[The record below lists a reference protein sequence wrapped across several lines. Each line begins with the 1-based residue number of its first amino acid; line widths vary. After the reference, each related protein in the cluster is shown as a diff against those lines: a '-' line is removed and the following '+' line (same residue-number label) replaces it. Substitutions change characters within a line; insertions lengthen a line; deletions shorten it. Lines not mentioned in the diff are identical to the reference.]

1 MAIKQKIRTKDGFE
15 TVTLTPM
22 SAIRKNC
29 LECCGWMYSEVA
41 KCGIETCCF
50 YQYRFGKKPDQVGK
64 GKRKGFDS
72 ITDGLATL

>member
-1 MAIKQKIRTKDGFE
+1 MAIKQKIRTKTGFE

-29 LECCGWMYSEVA
+29 LECVGWMYSEVA
-41 KCGIETCCF
+41 KCEIETCCF

-64 GKRKGFDS
+64 GTKKAIKSENDE
-72 ITDGLATL
+72 LPTL